1 VYDDFVVSDIMVEK
15 KSTKAVMQA
24 VDRLFD
30 HVPAFVD
37 VFDEETFYMFAG
49 VFVGLTCIAAFTAS
63 RYIKIK
69 HRD

>member
-1 VYDDFVVSDIMVEK
+1 MTTFYLK
-15 KSTKAVMQA
+15 A